1 MLGND
6 IANMSIQIVSVDAL
20 QKRTSRTI
28 GSDKLNAAALR
39 TPTANTATQ
48 LDSLVR
54 KLYALS
60 TNTYQSTTV
69 IGKSDLTEVIA
80 E

>member
-6 IANMSIQIVSVDAL
+6 IANMSIQIISVDAL

-28 GSDKLNAAALR
+28 GSDKLNATVLR
-39 TPTANTATQ
+39 EPTANTATQ

-60 TNTYQSTTV
+60 TNTYQSTTI